1 MIPRAVPVWMLAGIC
16 GNYKMSFLVG
26 ASPGLGVETPDLEG
40 VAACLAHQ
48 PGERGAV
55 VRARPGDDPRESG
68 ALVRGMH
75 GSGSQSVHQTLVPLE
90 RRVFRRQNVGHGWS
104 LPCFGF

>member
-26 ASPGLGVETPDLEG
+26 ASLLLGLGVETPDLEG

-55 VRARPGDDPRESG
+55 LRARPGDDPRESG
-68 ALVRGMH
+68 AARTRYARVRFPERPPDARTAGMP
-75 GSGSQSVHQTLVPLE
+75 GLPASECWTRAAPL
-90 RRVFRRQNVGHGWS
+90 
-104 LPCFGF
+104 